1 MDFLCG
7 IAILKSLF
15 GTTLPV
21 CRLQLRKQSRGA
33 FCEIMDDSGADLDSH
48 VSLELQYFND
58 MSVIIHVLYST

>member
-1 MDFLCG
+1 MAL
-7 IAILKSLF
+7 LT

-21 CRLQLRKQSRGA
+21 CRLQLRKQSRRA
-33 FCEIMDDSGADLDSH
+33 VCEIMDDSGADLDSH